1 MTTPHKTS
9 RVCLFLL
16 RFTSQFIF
24 LHSKLALHSFESLF
38 FENRSTFTLFS
49 FERQNKFVEN
59 LVLRNV
65 SLITHLGF
73 INVRGMYWDKKKGK
87 IWRQLL
93 VVYLRI

>member
-16 RFTSQFIF
+16 RFALQFIF
-24 LHSKLALHSFESLF
+24 LHSKLASHSFESLF

-49 FERQNKFVEN
+49 FERQKKFVEN

-65 SLITHLGF
+65 SLNYSF
-73 INVRGMYWDKKKGK
+73 
-87 IWRQLL
+87 
-93 VVYLRI
+93 RIH